1 MKAELKKIICF
12 SFVIL
17 LAGFNLQAQNVIK
30 YFTDMPGYL
39 LPSMESSHK
48 LELIENYQKTG
59 KDTLENLFGGKV
71 RMLELDTVSQHIS
84 ISTTSVSRFE
94 MQILERSDKTKFIA
108 IINTVCG
115 PVCSS
120 YIHFF
125 DTEWQKIRMDFPELT
140 NRQWIKS
147 TDDTIDGVKLEDMLK
162 GVFLEYNF
170 NPQENSVEVKNNSN
184 RILGKEEQEL
194 IEPFLMKKVVSVKWD
209 AGKWMHQNEK
219 LN

>member
-1 MKAELKKIICF
+1 MKAKLKKIICF

-71 RMLELDTVSQHIS
+71 RLLKLDTATQHIS

-94 MQILERSDKTKFIA
+94 MKLFQRPDKSSFIA

-120 YIHFF
+120 YIQFF
-125 DTEWQKIRMDFPELT
+125 DREWKEIRMDFPELT
-140 NRQWIKS
+140 NRQWMKNEEEMV
-147 TDDTIDGVKLEDMLK
+147 DGVKIENLFQSTFIEFHFNSMMN
-162 GVFLEYNF
+162 GV
-170 NPQENSVEVKNNSN
+170 VARNNS
-184 RILGKEEQEL
+184 
-194 IEPFLMKKVVSVKWD
+194 IEMFDTEKK
-209 AGKWMHQNEK
+209 EK
-219 LN
+219 LMPYFRKENMLILFENNTWNRKD

>member
-1 MKAELKKIICF
+1 MKAKLKKIICF

-140 NRQWIKS
+140 NQHWMKNEEEMV
-147 TDDTIDGVKLEDMLK
+147 DGVKIENLFQSTFIEFHFNSMMN
-162 GVFLEYNF
+162 GV
-170 NPQENSVEVKNNSN
+170 VARNNS
-184 RILGKEEQEL
+184 
-194 IEPFLMKKVVSVKWD
+194 IEMFDTEKK
-209 AGKWMHQNEK
+209 EK
-219 LN
+219 LMPYFRKENMLILFENNTWNRKD

>member
-1 MKAELKKIICF
+1 MKAKLKKIICF

-59 KDTLENLFGGKV
+59 KDTLDNLFGGKV
-71 RMLELDTVSQHIS
+71 RLLKLDTATQHIS

-94 MQILERSDKTKFIA
+94 MKLFQRPDKSSFIA

-120 YIHFF
+120 YIQFF
-125 DTEWQKIRMDFPELT
+125 DSEWKEIRMDFPELT
-140 NRQWIKS
+140 NQHWMKNEEEMV
-147 TDDTIDGVKLEDMLK
+147 DGVKIENLFQSTFIEFHFNSMMN
-162 GVFLEYNF
+162 GV
-170 NPQENSVEVKNNSN
+170 VARNNS
-184 RILGKEEQEL
+184 
-194 IEPFLMKKVVSVKWD
+194 IEMFDTEKK
-209 AGKWMHQNEK
+209 EK
-219 LN
+219 LMPYFRKENMLILFENNTWNRKD

>member
-1 MKAELKKIICF
+1 MKAKLKKIICF

-71 RMLELDTVSQHIS
+71 RLLELDTATQHIS

-94 MQILERSDKTKFIA
+94 MKLFQRPDKSSFIA

-120 YIHFF
+120 YIQFF
-125 DTEWQKIRMDFPELT
+125 DREWKEIRMDFPELT
-140 NRQWIKS
+140 NRQWMKNEEEMV
-147 TDDTIDGVKLEDMLK
+147 DGVKIENLFQSTFIEFHFNSMMN
-162 GVFLEYNF
+162 GV
-170 NPQENSVEVKNNSN
+170 VARNNS
-184 RILGKEEQEL
+184 
-194 IEPFLMKKVVSVKWD
+194 IEMFDTEKK
-209 AGKWMHQNEK
+209 EK
-219 LN
+219 LMPYFRKENMLILFENNTWNRKD

>member
-1 MKAELKKIICF
+1 MKAKLKKIICF

-94 MQILERSDKTKFIA
+94 MKLFQRPDKSSFIA

-120 YIHFF
+120 YIQFF
-125 DTEWQKIRMDFPELT
+125 DREWKEIKMDFPELT
-140 NRQWIKS
+140 NRQWMKNEEEMV
-147 TDDTIDGVKLEDMLK
+147 DGVKIENLFQSTFIEFHFNSMMN
-162 GVFLEYNF
+162 GV
-170 NPQENSVEVKNNSN
+170 VARNNS
-184 RILGKEEQEL
+184 
-194 IEPFLMKKVVSVKWD
+194 IEMFDTEKK
-209 AGKWMHQNEK
+209 EK
-219 LN
+219 LMPYFRKENMLILFENNTWNRKD

>member
-1 MKAELKKIICF
+1 MKAKLKKIICF

-17 LAGFNLQAQNVIK
+17 LAGFNLQAQNLIK

-94 MQILERSDKTKFIA
+94 MKILERSDKTKFIA

-140 NRQWIKS
+140 NQHWMKNEEEMV
-147 TDDTIDGVKLEDMLK
+147 DGVKIENLFQSTFIEFHFNSMMN
-162 GVFLEYNF
+162 GV
-170 NPQENSVEVKNNSN
+170 VARNNS
-184 RILGKEEQEL
+184 
-194 IEPFLMKKVVSVKWD
+194 IEMFDTEKK
-209 AGKWMHQNEK
+209 EK
-219 LN
+219 LMPYFRKENMLILFENNTWNRKD

>member
-1 MKAELKKIICF
+1 MKAKLKKIICF

-94 MQILERSDKTKFIA
+94 MQIFQRPDKSSFIA

-120 YIHFF
+120 YIQFF
-125 DTEWQKIRMDFPELT
+125 DREWKEIRMDFPELT
-140 NRQWIKS
+140 NRQWMKNEEEMV
-147 TDDTIDGVKLEDMLK
+147 DGVKIENLFQSTFIEFHFNSMMN
-162 GVFLEYNF
+162 GV
-170 NPQENSVEVKNNSN
+170 VARNNS
-184 RILGKEEQEL
+184 
-194 IEPFLMKKVVSVKWD
+194 IEMFDTEKK
-209 AGKWMHQNEK
+209 EK
-219 LN
+219 LMPYFRKENMLILFENNTWNRKD

>member
-1 MKAELKKIICF
+1 MKAKLKKIICF

-71 RMLELDTVSQHIS
+71 RLLELDTVSQHIS

-94 MQILERSDKTKFIA
+94 MKLFQRPDKSSFIA

-120 YIHFF
+120 YIQFF
-125 DTEWQKIRMDFPELT
+125 DSEWKEIRMDFPELT
-140 NRQWIKS
+140 NQHWMKNEEEMV
-147 TDDTIDGVKLEDMLK
+147 DGVKIENLFQSTFIEFHFNSMMN
-162 GVFLEYNF
+162 GV
-170 NPQENSVEVKNNSN
+170 VARNNS
-184 RILGKEEQEL
+184 
-194 IEPFLMKKVVSVKWD
+194 IEMFDTEKK
-209 AGKWMHQNEK
+209 EK
-219 LN
+219 LMPYFRKENMLILFENNTWNRKD

>member
-71 RMLELDTVSQHIS
+71 TLLDLDTVADYIS
-84 ISTTSVSRFE
+84 IRTTSVSRFE
-94 MQILERSDKTKFIA
+94 MMLFQREDKSSFITV
-108 IINTVCG
+108 INTVCA

-125 DTEWQKIRMDFPELT
+125 DTEWKEIRMEFPKFD
-140 NRQWIKS
+140 NRQWLKS
-147 TDDTIDGVKLEDMLK
+147 TDETIDGVKLQDMIK
-162 GVFLEYNF
+162 GIFLEFNF
-170 NPQENSVEVKNNSN
+170 NPHEKSVEVRNNSVQM
-184 RILGKEEQEL
+184 LGKTEQGQ
-194 IEPFLMKKVVSVKWD
+194 IRPFFMEDKIISVKWKE
-209 AGKWMHQNEK
+209 GKWR
-219 LN
+219 

>member
-1 MKAELKKIICF
+1 MKAKLKKIICF

-125 DTEWQKIRMDFPELT
+125 DTEWKKIRMDFPELT
-140 NRQWIKS
+140 NQHWMKNEEEMV
-147 TDDTIDGVKLEDMLK
+147 DGVKIENLFQSTFIEFHFNSMMN
-162 GVFLEYNF
+162 GV
-170 NPQENSVEVKNNSN
+170 VARNNS
-184 RILGKEEQEL
+184 
-194 IEPFLMKKVVSVKWD
+194 IEMFDTEKK
-209 AGKWMHQNEK
+209 EK
-219 LN
+219 LMPYFRKENMLILFENNTWNRKD

>member
-1 MKAELKKIICF
+1 MKAKLKKIICF

-71 RMLELDTVSQHIS
+71 RLLELDTATQHIS

-94 MQILERSDKTKFIA
+94 MKILERSDKTKFIA

-115 PVCSS
+115 PGCSS

-140 NRQWIKS
+140 NQHWMKNEEEMV
-147 TDDTIDGVKLEDMLK
+147 DGVKIENLFQSTFIEFHFNSMMN
-162 GVFLEYNF
+162 GV
-170 NPQENSVEVKNNSN
+170 VARNNS
-184 RILGKEEQEL
+184 
-194 IEPFLMKKVVSVKWD
+194 IEMFDTEKK
-209 AGKWMHQNEK
+209 EK
-219 LN
+219 LMPYFRKENMLILFENNTWNRKD

>member
-1 MKAELKKIICF
+1 MKLNINKLVFF
-12 SFVIL
+12 SL
-17 LAGFNLQAQNVIK
+17 LIFNINFGVQAQDIII
-30 YFTDMPGYL
+30 YFTDMPAYL
-39 LPSMESSHK
+39 LPSLESSHK

-125 DTEWQKIRMDFPELT
+125 DTEWKEIRMEFPKFD
-140 NRQWIKS
+140 NRQWLKS
-147 TDDTIDGVKLEDMLK
+147 TDETIDGVKLQDMIK
-162 GVFLEYNF
+162 GIFLEFNF
-170 NPQENSVEVKNNSN
+170 NPHEKSVEVRNNSVQM
-184 RILGKEEQEL
+184 LGKTEQGQ
-194 IEPFLMKKVVSVKWD
+194 IKPFFMEDKIISVKWKE
-209 AGKWMHQNEK
+209 GKWR
-219 LN
+219 

>member
-71 RMLELDTVSQHIS
+71 TLLDLDTVADYIS
-84 ISTTSVSRFE
+84 IRTTSVSRFE
-94 MQILERSDKTKFIA
+94 MMLFQREDKSSFITV
-108 IINTVCG
+108 INTVCA

-125 DTEWQKIRMDFPELT
+125 DTEWKEIRMEFPKFD
-140 NRQWIKS
+140 NRQWLKS
-147 TDDTIDGVKLEDMLK
+147 TDETIDGVKLQDMIK
-162 GVFLEYNF
+162 GILLEFNF
-170 NPQENSVEVKNNSN
+170 NPHEKSVEVRSNSVQM
-184 RILGKEEQEL
+184 LGKTEQGQ
-194 IEPFLMKKVVSVKWD
+194 IRPFFMEDKIISVKWKE
-209 AGKWMHQNEK
+209 GKWR
-219 LN
+219 